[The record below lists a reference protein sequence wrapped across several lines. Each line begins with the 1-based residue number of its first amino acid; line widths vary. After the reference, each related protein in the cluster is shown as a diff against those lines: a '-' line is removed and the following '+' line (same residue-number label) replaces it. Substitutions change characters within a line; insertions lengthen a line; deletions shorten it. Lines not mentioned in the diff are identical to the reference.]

1 MTIKLNNIFN
11 YNNKKP
17 DTFVIFLDENLN
29 LKGVAQSAIKKFTS
43 FISKIAKFEFSK
55 DKKKNFLIFNLPD
68 GQKLT
73 IIRFNSKNKSL
84 DNEII
89 GADYLDFIEKNK
101 IYINNFFSENIIQNS
116 KNEYF
121 FDEFCLGANLKS
133 FEFNKYKKDSKENE
147 FLFNVINIK
156 KTFNFS
162 KNKRFQ
168 SLKEGIELNKDLV
181 SEPGNDLHPDEYVK
195 RILRL
200 KKNNLKIKVYN

>member
-29 LKGVAQSAIKKFTS
+29 LKGVAQSTIKKFTS

-55 DKKKNFLIFNLPD
+55 DKKKKFLIFNLPD

-89 GADYLDFIEKNK
+89 GGDYLDFIKKNK
-101 IYINNFFSENIIQNS
+101 I
-116 KNEYF
+116 
-121 FDEFCLGANLKS
+121 L
-133 FEFNKYKKDSKENE
+133 NK
-147 FLFNVINIK
+147 
-156 KTFNFS
+156 NFS
-162 KNKRFQ
+162 Y
-168 SLKEGIELNKDLV
+168 LKEGIDLTKDLV
-181 SEPGNDLHPDEYVK
+181 SEPGNILHPDEYIK
-195 RILRL
+195 RILKL
-200 KKNNLKIKVYN
+200 KKNGL

>member
-55 DKKKNFLIFNLPD
+55 DKKKFLIFNLPD

-89 GADYLDFIEKNK
+89 GGDYLDFIKKNK
-101 IYINNFFSENIIQNS
+101 IFINNFISENIIQNS

-133 FEFNKYKKDSKENE
+133 FEFNKYKKNAKENQYT
-147 FLFNVINIK
+147 FNVLNLK
-156 KTFNFS
+156 KDFNFS
-162 KNKRFQ
+162 KNKKFS
-168 SLKEGIELNKDLV
+168 SLKEGIDLTKDLV
-181 SEPGNDLHPDEYVK
+181 SEPGNILHPDEYIK
-195 RILRL
+195 IILKL
-200 KKNNLKIKVYN
+200 KKMD